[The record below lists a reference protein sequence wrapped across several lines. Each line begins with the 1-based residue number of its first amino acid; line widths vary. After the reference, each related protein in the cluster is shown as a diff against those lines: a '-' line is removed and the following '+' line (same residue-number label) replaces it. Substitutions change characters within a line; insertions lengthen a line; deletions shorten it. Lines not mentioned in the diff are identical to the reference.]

1 VIAIYQAHP
10 AILSK
15 KPASQDYSRCGPP
28 SLKYKEVQMS
38 RSTGM
43 YESDPLRRSSSL
55 CSLVE
60 PEVLILVR
68 QKKTRLAAGF
78 L

>member
-1 VIAIYQAHP
+1 
-10 AILSK
+10 
-15 KPASQDYSRCGPP
+15 
-28 SLKYKEVQMS
+28 
-38 RSTGM
+38 M

-55 CSLVE
+55 RSLVE